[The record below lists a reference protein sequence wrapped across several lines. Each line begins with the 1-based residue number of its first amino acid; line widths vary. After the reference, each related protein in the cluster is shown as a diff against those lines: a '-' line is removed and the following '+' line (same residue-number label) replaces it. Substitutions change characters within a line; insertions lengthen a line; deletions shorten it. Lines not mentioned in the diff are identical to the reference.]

1 MTTHDGPAFDARR
14 DEPLEARFERQRA
27 RLFAIAYRMLATR
40 ADADD
45 LVHECFL
52 RWMLAQRGA
61 DAPSIDNDGAWL
73 STVMVRLCIDH
84 QKSARVRREQYVGP
98 WLPEPLPTS
107 EADDPGEK
115 TALAESVSTAFLL
128 VLESLSPVE
137 RAVLLLHDVFEY
149 EHDEVAQMLDRSAE
163 ACRQS
168 LHRARERLRQRRPRF
183 APSKAEHLAVLQ
195 AFLQAISTGDVATLV
210 AVFGD
215 DPRVLSDSDGKA
227 TAALKPVTG
236 ADRSARLLIGLAK
249 KGGANATL
257 RLCELNGW
265 PAIVLEQEGRIHSAL
280 SIETD
285 GAKVFNVHIVRN
297 PEKLARL

>member
-1 MTTHDGPAFDARR
+1 MSAERTANDA
-14 DEPLEARFERQRA
+14 LERRFEPHRA
-27 RLFAIAYRMLATR
+27 KLFAIAYRMLGTR

-52 RWMLAQRGA
+52 RWLTAHASERA
-61 DAPSIDNDGAWL
+61 ERIDNEGAWL
-73 STVMVRLCIDH
+73 STVMVRLCLDH

-107 EADDPGEK
+107 DEDDPSEK

-128 VLESLSPVE
+128 MLESLSPVE

-149 EHDEVAQMLDRSAE
+149 EHDEVAAMLDRSVE
-163 ACRQS
+163 SCRQS
-168 LHRARERLRQRRPRF
+168 LHRARTRLEQRKPRF
-183 APSKAEHLAVLQ
+183 APSKAEHMAVLQ
-195 AFLQAISTGDVATLV
+195 AFLQAISTGDVDGLV
-210 AVFGD
+210 ATFSAD
-215 DPRVLSDSDGKA
+215 AQVLSDSDGKA
-227 TAALKPVTG
+227 TAALKPVFG
-236 ADRSARLLIGLAK
+236 PDRCARLLVGLAK
-249 KGGANATL
+249 KGGADATL

-265 PAIVLEQEGRIHSAL
+265 PAIVLEHEGRVQSTF

-285 GAKVFNVHIVRN
+285 GTRVFAVHIVRN